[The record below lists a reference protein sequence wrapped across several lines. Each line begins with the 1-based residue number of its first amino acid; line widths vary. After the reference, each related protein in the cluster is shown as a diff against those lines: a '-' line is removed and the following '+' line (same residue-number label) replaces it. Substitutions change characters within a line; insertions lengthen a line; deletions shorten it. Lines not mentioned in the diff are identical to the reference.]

1 MFRKAVLQAL
11 LGVWA
16 LWHLSFGLLATF
28 APATGA
34 TLSGWS
40 PRGGWNADMVGLS
53 TQYGMLM
60 VLLAGVYAIM
70 AAQPL
75 HYLRL
80 LWIAVGEQLLG
91 IAYAV
96 YLYFTL
102 GNVTTG
108 QVLVQASVNVV
119 VASLF
124 LGFWFQLADPA
135 RARRQDSS
143 VSGGRVPASGAG
155 EIT

>member
-1 MFRKAVLQAL
+1 
-11 LGVWA
+11 
-16 LWHLSFGLLATF
+16 
-28 APATGA
+28 
-34 TLSGWS
+34 
-40 PRGGWNADMVGLS
+40 MVGLS